1 MSVESL
7 ARELAVSRAEVL
19 RQCGAIK
26 SEQELEEER
35 KLRQLEKFEEKVQE
49 AGFVKRESELE
60 KQIKEAEQRVEELSD
75 YEKVRLENMK
85 ERQALLEQL
94 DMDKEWKEI
103 AEEKQKSMVFTPG
116 DLVQRRAPSA
126 LLKILETWKGTVW

>member
-7 ARELAVSRAEVL
+7 ARELAVARAEVL

-94 DMDKEWKEI
+94 DMDME
-103 AEEKQKSMVFTPG
+103 
-116 DLVQRRAPSA
+116 
-126 LLKILETWKGTVW
+126 